1 MSSADNTLPK
11 PAAMPNLRNNNLQN
25 ITNRA
30 PAGGSSVPTEIGLK
44 ETLGKLDDLEKVVIE
59 INNYVGKM
67 RASTG
72 KTELTTMLAR
82 ATELAA
88 SIPEVE
94 RHVKKLMED
103 SEPRN
108 RNYKEEDRSMIRGLI
123 EAHGQDSVEVE
134 EIVKMVWPETAYEK
148 VKVIRGNPLMA
159 EDKDNLAL
167 IFSDQG
173 KENSGILGIAYRSCG
188 QIEEIITDKK
198 PKDGYQLIEKKI
210 SNKIY
215 HRYMATGG
223 EDGSNLMKMIEDIRI
238 RQLRTP
244 GNSNN
249 TAPLGWNINT
259 LNLETLRRIVN
270 NAARQTQFDEFDEED
285 LSHLAKEIC
294 RKAMKKKSN
303 KGRKSA
309 YWWNEDIRD
318 KRQLC
323 TQKRRTYTRNRR
335 RTDETDSM
343 RMYNE
348 YREARKSLNI
358 EIAKSK
364 KKGWLDL
371 CEELKKDIWGLG
383 YKIVRRKVGKKLPI
397 LPPEVRETAINKL
410 FPTHPIHVWENTTP
424 RPRLVITIDELVN
437 TAHNMKAKKAPGPD
451 EVPPKIIKEMLREKR
466 TPPRA
471 PTSPPHPE

>member
-223 EDGSNLMKMIEDIRI
+223 EDGSNLMKMIEDIRSKNI
-238 RQLRTP
+238 KILNMAAAGTIDHNKLRKLT
-244 GNSNN
+244 
-249 TAPLGWNINT
+249 
-259 LNLETLRRIVN
+259 
-270 NAARQTQFDEFDEED
+270 
-285 LSHLAKEIC
+285 EI
-294 RKAMKKKSN
+294 SF
-303 KGRKSA
+303 
-309 YWWNEDIRD
+309 YD
-318 KRQLC
+318 
-323 TQKRRTYTRNRR
+323 
-335 RTDETDSM
+335 
-343 RMYNE
+343 
-348 YREARKSLNI
+348 
-358 EIAKSK
+358 
-364 KKGWLDL
+364 
-371 CEELKKDIWGLG
+371 KDI
-383 YKIVRRKVGKKLPI
+383 KINLYI
-397 LPPEVRETAINKL
+397 PPHAGRLSKSTARC
-410 FPTHPIHVWENTTP
+410 H
-424 RPRLVITIDELVN
+424 
-437 TAHNMKAKKAPGPD
+437 
-451 EVPPKIIKEMLREKR
+451 MLRWRGKLER
-466 TPPRA
+466 
-471 PTSPPHPE
+471 E